1 MAHSSL
7 AHSLTDP
14 HILTCDYFWWPCSF
28 ICKIKGLN
36 EISQHPCLDNPSGL
50 WLELFQ
56 WKMMMMLSKKKKSCL
71 SLSLYRYIVH
81 QKKKNSGGDEKLIKR
96 KLSIRKR
103 ANVFIMYVICINWA
117 VRIKESTGNALL
129 RKFIPESIP
138 IYQELIN

>member
-1 MAHSSL
+1 MRLNIMAHSSL

-56 WKMMMMLSKKKKSCL
+56 WKMMMMMLSKKKKKSSL
-71 SLSLYRYIVH
+71 SLSLSLSIYRSLKEKKIVEGM
-81 QKKKNSGGDEKLIKR
+81 KNSSKESSQFEKGQMY
-96 KLSIRKR
+96 LSCCTS
-103 ANVFIMYVICINWA
+103 MCINW
-117 VRIKESTGNALL
+117 TTT
-129 RKFIPESIP
+129 RKIT
-138 IYQELIN
+138 